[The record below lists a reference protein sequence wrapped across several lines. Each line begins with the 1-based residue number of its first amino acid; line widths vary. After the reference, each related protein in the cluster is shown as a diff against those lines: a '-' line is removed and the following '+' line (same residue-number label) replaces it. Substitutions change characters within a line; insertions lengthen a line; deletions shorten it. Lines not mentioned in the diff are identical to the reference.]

1 MEQLSGL
8 DNFTLYDEQGNIY
21 NHVAALGI
29 YDPATSPS
37 GMTRFKDILH
47 HFKCRMGDFP
57 IFRRKLVTVPYGIDR
72 PYWTEAGEIDAE
84 FHIRHIALPQPGD
97 WRQLMI
103 QTARLH
109 SRPLDRTRPLWEIY
123 VIEGLGNIPGLHPGC
138 FALFLKFH
146 HAAIDGQRGIALL
159 EAVHSITAE
168 ENHTPPSRYVLSET
182 SRRPNTLE
190 ILANVAKNTVS
201 RTLGLSNLYVSTA
214 SKVGALAWERLPKP
228 FFPADASARKL
239 PIKAAPLTRFN
250 HPVSANRV
258 VDAVHFQLSDIK
270 VIRQGIPGCTI
281 DDVFLAVCGGAL
293 RRYLNSKGELPDES
307 LRALVPKAV
316 NEKIITKRKLHNNNE
331 IGGTPVALGT
341 DIQDPVE
348 RLHAVRAE
356 IQNAKHTAEGLG
368 LNLFQ
373 GLLNNLPEAAGRV
386 LMRRALLPLL
396 NVAASNVRG
405 PEVPL
410 YVAGARLMHFYP
422 VGIATDFVGLNL
434 SGFSYNGVLWISAVG
449 CRNMVPDPGFFAD
462 CLRHSFNDLLEAA
475 KFISAVRTAG
485 STSNVYAIGA
495 VAGRSKAQS
504 RPLPGI
510 SVAAKTRKP
519 SGSVKATSKPGGK
532 GVAGKASKAVAKTA
546 VAKSNAP
553 TDKLP

>member
-1 MEQLSGL
+1 MPQLSGL
-8 DNFTLYDEQGNIY
+8 DNFTLYDEQGNVY

-29 YDPATSPS
+29 YDPLTSP
-37 GMTRFKDILH
+37 GGRTRFKDILH
-47 HFKCRMGDFP
+47 HFKSRMDEFP
-57 IFRRKLVTVPYGIDR
+57 IFRRKLVSVPYGVDR
-72 PYWTEAGEIDAE
+72 PYWAEAGEIDVE
-84 FHIRHIALPQPGD
+84 FHIRHIALPHPGD

-123 VIEGLGNIPGLHPGC
+123 VIEGLDRIPGLHPGC

-146 HAAIDGQRGIALL
+146 HAAIDGQSGIALL
-159 EAVHSITAE
+159 EAVHAITADE
-168 ENHTPPSRYVLSET
+168 PLVTPAHH
-182 SRRPNTLE
+182 RRPAPGRGPGKLE
-190 ILANVAKNTVS
+190 MLANVARNTVS
-201 RTLGLSNLYVSTA
+201 RSLGLSTLYVSTV
-214 SKVGALAWERLPKP
+214 SKVGALVWERLPKP
-228 FFPADASARKL
+228 FFPAEESAHKL
-239 PIKAAPLTRFN
+239 PVKAAALTRFN

-258 VDAVHFQLSDIK
+258 VDAVHFTLSDIK
-270 VIRQGIPGCTI
+270 TIRQGIPGCTI

-316 NEKIITKRKLHNNNE
+316 NEKIITKRKLHSTYE
-331 IGGTPVALGT
+331 IGGTPVALRT

-356 IQNAKHTAEGLG
+356 IHNAKHTAEGLG

-373 GLLNNLPEAAGRV
+373 DLIDNLPEAAGRA
-386 LMRRALLPLL
+386 LMRHALLPLL
-396 NVAASNVRG
+396 NVSASNVRG

-434 SGFSYNGVLWISAVG
+434 SGFSYNGVLWISAVA
-449 CRNMVPDPGFFAD
+449 CRNMMPDPGFFAD
-462 CLRHSFNDLLEAA
+462 CLNQSFNDLLEAA

-485 STSNVYAIGA
+485 STSNVYSLGA
-495 VAGRSKAQS
+495 VTGRSKTKS
-504 RPLPGI
+504 KPLPK
-510 SVAAKTRKP
+510 ARAKATV
-519 SGSVKATSKPGGK
+519 SGSTAANRKGGAVSGKATKVP
-532 GVAGKASKAVAKTA
+532 T
-546 VAKSNAP
+546 NAAA
-553 TDKLP
+553 TRSSTTTETEQ